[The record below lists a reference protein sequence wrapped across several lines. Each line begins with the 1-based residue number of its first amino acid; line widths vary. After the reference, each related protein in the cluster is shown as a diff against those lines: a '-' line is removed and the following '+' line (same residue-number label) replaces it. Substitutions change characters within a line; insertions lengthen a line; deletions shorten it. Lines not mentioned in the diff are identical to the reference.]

1 MRVDLD
7 DVEGGE
13 PASLP
18 RFQRASFQARRLS
31 RLTYVLGGMGVVG
44 LVVSLFVDLFS
55 PNSLWTAVL
64 TNSAASLLVL
74 ASALQSA
81 LVVALW
87 RAQVLAPAEAT
98 GESAA
103 EDAPEP
109 GWYDRLLA
117 RIGGAGAS
125 MVGQIGVPVF
135 WLAGWSLLALISIS
149 MIWNLTLVGTSV
161 GLVGSVV
168 AGLLLL
174 IAFGLLVLER
184 QFSNES
190 EAGWPEAE
198 QLAQIAKVAIGTLLV
213 AAFCLF
219 FSSPDR
225 VWPARLA
232 VLIGLLPGLVAVELL
247 TRALLSVFS
256 PRNER
261 LEPRLVASS
270 FVAGLL
276 RWPPRPLTAL
286 QNELHNRFGI
296 DLRQVWAF
304 TYMRRAF
311 VPVLAVIVL
320 LGWALSGVHEIPI
333 QGRGIYERFGKPV
346 EVMGPG
352 LHAGLPWPFGTV
364 LPVENGVVH
373 ELATSVSEDA
383 SGKDNTV
390 KTSNAKSANA
400 EQTLDTAEGPP
411 PTVAN
416 RLWDAT
422 HINDK
427 SQVIAS
433 GSGDKQSFQIVN
445 MDVRFVYRIGLN
457 DEAAMA
463 ATYNSADIP
472 SLIRSTASRVL
483 VHDFASR
490 TLDELL
496 GEQRTDLADDIG
508 SAVQRDLKKLDSGVE
523 ILATVVE
530 SIHPPAG
537 AANAYHSVQAAQI
550 SAQSLIARERGAAAD
565 QANLAQLHASIAHD
579 QAAATSREVMA
590 TAQSADLRFTAE
602 QQGYAKAGQAFLL
615 EQYLSQLT
623 QGMTHAKLLVLDH
636 RLGGSSAP
644 TIDLRSFTLPVDPAA
659 SPKSAEQPLAE

>member
-7 DVEGGE
+7 VEGVE

-31 RLTYVLGGMGVVG
+31 RLTYVLGGLGVVS

-87 RAQVLAPAEAT
+87 RAHVLAPIEAGSEADTDEAE
-98 GESAA
+98 
-103 EDAPEP
+103 EP

-125 MVGQIGVPVF
+125 MAGQIGVPVF

-149 MIWNLTLVGTSV
+149 MIWNLSLIGTSV
-161 GLVGSVV
+161 GLTGSLV

-174 IAFGLLVLER
+174 VAFGLLVLER
-184 QFSNES
+184 QLSNEP
-190 EAGWPEAE
+190 EASWPEAE
-198 QLAQIAKVAIGTLLV
+198 QLAQVAKVAIGTLLV
-213 AAFCLF
+213 TAFCLF

-276 RWPPRPLTAL
+276 RWPPRPLMAL

-311 VPVLAVIVL
+311 LPVLAVIVA
-320 LGWALSGVHEIPI
+320 LGWALSGVHEIPM

-364 LPVENGVVH
+364 LAVENGVVH
-373 ELATSVSEDA
+373 ELATSVSEGGG
-383 SGKDNTV
+383 SKD
-390 KTSNAKSANA
+390 SAA
-400 EQTLDTAEGPP
+400 QPVLDLAEGPP
-411 PTVAN
+411 PSTAN

-445 MDVRFVYRIGLN
+445 MDVRFVYRIGLS

-472 SLIRSTASRVL
+472 SLIRSTASRIL

-496 GEQRTDLADDIG
+496 GEQRTELASDIG

-537 AANAYHSVQAAQI
+537 AANAYHAVQAAQI

-565 QANLAQLHASIAHD
+565 KANLAQLHASIAHD
-579 QAAATSREVMA
+579 QAAANSREVMA
-590 TAQSADLRFTAE
+590 TAQSADLRFSAE

-636 RLGGSSAP
+636 RLGGTSAP

-659 SPKSAEQPLAE
+659 SSKSAEQPLAE

>member
-7 DVEGGE
+7 VEGAA

-18 RFQRASFQARRLS
+18 RFQRASFQVRRLS
-31 RLTYVLGGMGVVG
+31 RLTYVLGAMGVIG

-74 ASALQSA
+74 AAATQSA
-81 LVVALW
+81 QVVALW
-87 RAQVLAPAEAT
+87 RARVIAPDAEALAT
-98 GESAA
+98 DDDAGA
-103 EDAPEP
+103 EEQ

-117 RIGGAGAS
+117 RIGGAGTS
-125 MVGQIGVPVF
+125 MVGQIGAPVF
-135 WLAGWSLLALISIS
+135 WLVGWALLALISIS
-149 MIWNLTLVGTSV
+149 LVWNLTLVGTNV
-161 GLVGSVV
+161 GLSGNVVG
-168 AGLLLL
+168 GLLLL
-174 IAFGLLVLER
+174 IGFGLLVLER

-190 EAGWPEAE
+190 EASWPEAE
-198 QLAQIAKVAIGTLLV
+198 QLAQISRAAIGTLLV

-219 FSSPDR
+219 FSSVDR

-232 VLIGLLPGLVAVELL
+232 VLIGLLPGLIAVELL
-247 TRALLSVFS
+247 MRALLSIFS

-270 FVAGLL
+270 FAAGLL

-296 DLRQVWAF
+296 DLRQIWAF

-311 VPVLAVIVL
+311 LPVMAVIVA
-320 LGWALSGVHEIPI
+320 LGWALSGVHEIPM

-346 EVMGPG
+346 EVLGPG
-352 LHAGLPWPFGTV
+352 LHSGLPWPFGTV

-373 ELATSVSEDA
+373 ELATSVSEG
-383 SGKDNTV
+383 GKPEN
-390 KTSNAKSANA
+390 SSA
-400 EQTLDTAEGPP
+400 EQALDPAEGPP
-411 PTVAN
+411 PSVAN

-445 MDVRFVYRIGLN
+445 MDVRFVYRIGL
-457 DEAAMA
+457 DDQAAMA

-496 GEQRTDLADDIG
+496 GEQRTDLAADIG
-508 SAVQRDLKKLDSGVE
+508 TAVARDLKKLDSGVE

-537 AANAYHSVQAAQI
+537 AANAYHAVQAAQI
-550 SAQSLIARERGAAAD
+550 NAQALIARERGAAAD
-565 QANLAQLHASIAHD
+565 QANLAQLHASVAHD
-579 QAAATSREVMA
+579 QAAANSREVMA
-590 TAQSADLRFTAE
+590 TAQSADLRFGAE

-623 QGMTHAKLLVLDH
+623 LGMTHAKLLVLDH

-659 SPKSAEQPLAE
+659 SPKSVEQPSAE

>member
-7 DVEGGE
+7 VEGAA

-18 RFQRASFQARRLS
+18 RFQRATVQARRLS
-31 RLTYVLGGMGVVG
+31 RLTYVLGATGVMG

-64 TNSAASLLVL
+64 TNSAVSLLVF

-81 LVVALW
+81 QVVTLW
-87 RAQVLAPAEAT
+87 RVRVI
-98 GESAA
+98 
-103 EDAPEP
+103 APEEVLIASEDDVAEVDEQ
-109 GWYDRLLA
+109 GWYDRLLG
-117 RIGGAGAS
+117 RLGGAGTS
-125 MVGQIGVPVF
+125 MVGQIGAPVF
-135 WLAGWSLLALISIS
+135 WLAGWALLALIGIS
-149 MIWNLTLVGTSV
+149 MIWNMALIGTNV
-161 GLVGSVV
+161 GLAGSVV
-168 AGLLLL
+168 GGFLLL
-174 IAFGLLVLER
+174 IGFGLLVLER

-190 EAGWPEAE
+190 EASWPEAE
-198 QLAQIAKVAIGTLLV
+198 QLAQIARVAIGTLLI

-219 FSSPDR
+219 FSSADR

-247 TRALLSVFS
+247 IRALLSIFS

-276 RWPPRPLTAL
+276 RWPPRPLMAL

-296 DLRQVWAF
+296 DLRQIWAF

-311 VPVLAVIVL
+311 LPVLAVIVA
-320 LGWALSGVHEIPI
+320 LGWALSGVHEIPM

-346 EVMGPG
+346 DVMGPG

-373 ELATSVSEDA
+373 ELATSVSEGA
-383 SGKDNTV
+383 S
-390 KTSNAKSANA
+390 S
-400 EQTLDTAEGPP
+400 EQALDPAEGPP
-411 PTVAN
+411 PAAAN

-445 MDVRFVYRIGLN
+445 MDVRFVYRIGL
-457 DEAAMA
+457 DDQSAMA

-472 SLIRSTASRVL
+472 SLIRSTASRIL

-496 GEQRTDLADDIG
+496 GEQRTELAADIG
-508 SAVQRDLKKLDSGVE
+508 DAVQRDLKKLDSGVE

-537 AANAYHSVQAAQI
+537 AANAYHAVQAAQI
-550 SAQSLIARERGAAAD
+550 SAQALIARERGAAAD

-579 QAAATSREVMA
+579 QAAANSRETMA
-590 TAQSADLRFTAE
+590 TAQGADLRFSAE
-602 QQGYAKAGQAFLL
+602 LQGYAKAGQAFLL

-623 QGMTHAKLLVLDH
+623 QGLTHAKLLVLDH
-636 RLGGSSAP
+636 RLGGTSAP
-644 TIDLRSFTLPVDPAA
+644 TIDLRSFTLPVDPSA
-659 SPKSAEQPLAE
+659 SPKSAEQPSAE

>member
-7 DVEGGE
+7 GEGAT

-31 RLTYVLGGMGVVG
+31 RLTYVLGGLGVIG

-81 LVVALW
+81 QVVALW
-87 RAQVLAPAEAT
+87 RARVIAPDEVAISSE
-98 GESAA
+98 EPIAA
-103 EDAPEP
+103 EEQ
-109 GWYDRLLA
+109 GWYDRLLT
-117 RIGGAGAS
+117 RIGGAGTS
-125 MVGQIGVPVF
+125 MVGQIGAPVF
-135 WLAGWSLLALISIS
+135 WLAGWALLALISIS
-149 MIWNLTLVGTSV
+149 MIWNLALIGTNV
-161 GLVGSVV
+161 GLTGSV
-168 AGLLLL
+168 AGGLLLL
-174 IAFGLLVLER
+174 IGFGLLVLER
-184 QFSNES
+184 QLSNES
-190 EAGWPEAE
+190 EASWPEAE
-198 QLAQIAKVAIGTLLV
+198 QLAQIARVAIGTLLI

-219 FSSPDR
+219 FSSADR

-232 VLIGLLPGLVAVELL
+232 VLTGLLPGLVAAELL
-247 TRALLSVFS
+247 IRALLSIFS
-256 PRNER
+256 PRNGR

-270 FVAGLL
+270 FGAGLL
-276 RWPPRPLTAL
+276 RWPPRPLMAL

-296 DLRQVWAF
+296 DLRQIWAF

-311 VPVLAVIVL
+311 LPVMAVIVA
-320 LGWALSGVHEIPI
+320 LGWALSGVHEIPM
-333 QGRGIYERFGKPV
+333 QGRGIYERFGKPI

-373 ELATSVSEDA
+373 ELATSVSDGA
-383 SGKDNTV
+383 S
-390 KTSNAKSANA
+390 A
-400 EQTLDTAEGPP
+400 ERALDPAEGPP
-411 PTVAN
+411 PAVAN

-445 MDVRFVYRIGLN
+445 MDVRFVYRIGL
-457 DEAAMA
+457 DDQSAMA
-463 ATYNSADIP
+463 AIYNSADIP

-496 GEQRTDLADDIG
+496 GEQRIDLAADIG
-508 SAVQRDLKKLDSGVE
+508 NAVARDLKKLDSGVE

-537 AANAYHSVQAAQI
+537 AANAYHAVQAAQI
-550 SAQSLIARERGAAAD
+550 SAQALISRERGAAAD

-579 QAAATSREVMA
+579 QAAANSRETMA
-590 TAQSADLRFTAE
+590 NAQSADLRFNAE

-615 EQYLSQLT
+615 EQYLSQLI

-636 RLGGSSAP
+636 RLGGTSAP

-659 SPKSAEQPLAE
+659 SPKSAEQPMAE

>member
-7 DVEGGE
+7 VEGAA

-18 RFQRASFQARRLS
+18 RFQRANLQARRLS
-31 RLTYVLGGMGVVG
+31 RLTYVLGSLGVLG

-81 LVVALW
+81 QVVALW
-87 RAQVLAPAEAT
+87 RARVIAPDDALAANADETVEAD
-98 GESAA
+98 EQ
-103 EDAPEP
+103 
-109 GWYDRLLA
+109 GWYDRLLG
-117 RIGGAGAS
+117 RIGGAGTS
-125 MVGQIGVPVF
+125 MVGQIGAPVF
-135 WLAGWSLLALISIS
+135 WLAGWVLLALISIS
-149 MIWNLTLVGTSV
+149 MIWNMGLIGSDV
-161 GLVGSVV
+161 GLVGSIVGGV
-168 AGLLLL
+168 LLL
-174 IAFGLLVLER
+174 IGFGLLVLER
-184 QFSNES
+184 QFCNES
-190 EAGWPEAE
+190 EASWPEAE
-198 QLAQIAKVAIGTLLV
+198 QLAQITRVAIGTLLI

-219 FSSPDR
+219 FSSVDR
-225 VWPARLA
+225 VWPVRLA
-232 VLIGLLPGLVAVELL
+232 VLIGLLPGLVALELFI
-247 TRALLSVFS
+247 RALLSIFS

-261 LEPRLVASS
+261 LEPRMVASS

-276 RWPPRPLTAL
+276 RWPPRPLMAL

-296 DLRQVWAF
+296 DLRQIWAF

-311 VPVLAVIVL
+311 LPVLAVIVA
-320 LGWALSGVHEIPI
+320 LGWALSGVHEIPM

-352 LHAGLPWPFGTV
+352 LHAGLPWPFGTM
-364 LPVENGVVH
+364 LAVENGVVH
-373 ELATSVSEDA
+373 ELATSVSEGA
-383 SGKDNTV
+383 S
-390 KTSNAKSANA
+390 S
-400 EQTLDTAEGPP
+400 EQALDPAEGPP
-411 PTVAN
+411 PAVAN

-445 MDVRFVYRIGLN
+445 MDVRFVYRVGLS

-496 GEQRTDLADDIG
+496 GEQRTDLAADIG
-508 SAVQRDLKKLDSGVE
+508 DAVQRDLKKLDSGVE

-537 AANAYHSVQAAQI
+537 AANAYHAVQAAQI
-550 SAQSLIARERGAAAD
+550 SAQALISRERGAAAD
-565 QANLAQLHASIAHD
+565 KANLAQLHASIAHD
-579 QAAATSREVMA
+579 QAAANSRETMA
-590 TAQSADLRFTAE
+590 TAQGADLRFTAE

-623 QGMTHAKLLVLDH
+623 LGMTHAKLLVLDH
-636 RLGGSSAP
+636 RLGGTSAP
-644 TIDLRSFTLPVDPAA
+644 TIDLRSFTLPVDPSA
-659 SPKSAEQPLAE
+659 SPKSAEQPSAE

>member
-7 DVEGGE
+7 VEGAA

-18 RFQRASFQARRLS
+18 RFQRATVHARRLS
-31 RLTYVLGGMGVVG
+31 RLTYVLGATGVMG

-64 TNSAASLLVL
+64 TNSAVSLLVF

-81 LVVALW
+81 QVVTLW
-87 RAQVLAPAEAT
+87 RAQVI
-98 GESAA
+98 
-103 EDAPEP
+103 APEEVLIAAQDDVVEADEQ
-109 GWYDRLLA
+109 GWYDRLLG
-117 RIGGAGAS
+117 RIGGAGTS
-125 MVGQIGVPVF
+125 MVGQIGAPVF
-135 WLAGWSLLALISIS
+135 WLAGWALLALIGIS
-149 MIWNLTLVGTSV
+149 MIWNMALIGTNV
-161 GLVGSVV
+161 GLAGSVV
-168 AGLLLL
+168 GGLLLL
-174 IAFGLLVLER
+174 IGFGLLVLER

-190 EAGWPEAE
+190 EASWPEAE
-198 QLAQIAKVAIGTLLV
+198 QLAQIARVAIGTLLI

-219 FSSPDR
+219 FSSSDR

-247 TRALLSVFS
+247 IRALLSIFS

-276 RWPPRPLTAL
+276 RWPPRPLMAL

-296 DLRQVWAF
+296 DLRQIWAF

-311 VPVLAVIVL
+311 LPVLAVIVA
-320 LGWALSGVHEIPI
+320 LGWALSGVHEIPM

-346 EVMGPG
+346 DVMGPG
-352 LHAGLPWPFGTV
+352 LHGGLPWPFGTV

-373 ELATSVSEDA
+373 ELATSVSEGA
-383 SGKDNTV
+383 S
-390 KTSNAKSANA
+390 S
-400 EQTLDTAEGPP
+400 EQALDPAEGPP
-411 PTVAN
+411 PAAAN

-445 MDVRFVYRIGLN
+445 MDVRFVYRIGL
-457 DEAAMA
+457 DDQSAMA

-472 SLIRSTASRVL
+472 SLIRSTASRIL

-496 GEQRTDLADDIG
+496 GEQRTDLAADIG
-508 SAVQRDLKKLDSGVE
+508 DAVQRDLKKLDSGVE

-537 AANAYHSVQAAQI
+537 AANAYHAVQAAQI
-550 SAQSLIARERGAAAD
+550 SAQALIARERGAAAD

-579 QAAATSREVMA
+579 QAAANSRETMA
-590 TAQSADLRFTAE
+590 TAQGADLRFSAE
-602 QQGYAKAGQAFLL
+602 LQGYAKAGQAFLL

-623 QGMTHAKLLVLDH
+623 QGLTHAKLLVLDH
-636 RLGGSSAP
+636 RLGGTSAP
-644 TIDLRSFTLPVDPAA
+644 TIDLRSFTLPVDPSA
-659 SPKSAEQPLAE
+659 SPKSAEQPSAE

>member
-7 DVEGGE
+7 DEGVA

-18 RFQRASFQARRLS
+18 RFQQAAVQSRRLS
-31 RLTYVLGGMGVVG
+31 RLTYLTGAMGVIG

-74 ASALQSA
+74 AAALQSA
-81 LVVALW
+81 HVVSQWRVGVISPPESIRTDEEALLHSEE
-87 RAQVLAPAEAT
+87 Q
-98 GESAA
+98 
-103 EDAPEP
+103 
-109 GWYDRLLA
+109 GWYDRVLG
-117 RIGGAGAS
+117 RISGAGTS
-125 MVGQIGVPVF
+125 LVGQVGLPVF
-135 WLAGWSLLALISIS
+135 WLAGWALLSLISIGL
-149 MIWNLTLVGTSV
+149 IWNLALSGSNV
-161 GLVGSVV
+161 GLVGNAVG
-168 AGLLLL
+168 GLLLL
-174 IAFGLLVLER
+174 IGFALLVLER

-190 EAGWPEAE
+190 EASWPEAE
-198 QLAQIAKVAIGTLLV
+198 QLAQMTKVAIGTLLV
-213 AAFCLF
+213 TAFCLF
-219 FSSPDR
+219 FSSVDR

-247 TRALLSVFS
+247 TRGLLSVFS

-261 LEPRLVASS
+261 LEPRLIATS

-276 RWPPRPLTAL
+276 RWPPRPLLAL

-296 DLRQVWAF
+296 DLRQIWAF

-311 VPVLAVIVL
+311 LPVLVVIVG
-320 LGWALSGVHEIPI
+320 LGWLLSGVHEIPM

-346 EVMGPG
+346 EVLEPG

-364 LPVENGVVH
+364 LAVENGVVH
-373 ELATSVSEDA
+373 ELATSVSEGA
-383 SGKDNTV
+383 G
-390 KTSNAKSANA
+390 A
-400 EQTLDTAEGPP
+400 EQTVDPAEGPP
-411 PTVAN
+411 PAIAN

-445 MDVRFVYRIGLN
+445 MDVRFVYRIGLT
-457 DEAAMA
+457 DEAALA

-496 GEQRTDLADDIG
+496 GEQRNDLAADIG
-508 SAVQRDLKKLDSGVE
+508 DAVQRDLKKLDSGVE

-537 AANAYHSVQAAQI
+537 AANAYHAVQAAQI
-550 SAQSLIARERGAAAD
+550 SAQALIARERGAAAD
-565 QANLAQLHASIAHD
+565 QANVAQLHASMAHD

-590 TAQSADLRFTAE
+590 TAQGADLRFSAE
-602 QQGYAKAGQAFLL
+602 QQGYAKAGKAFLL

-623 QGMTHAKLLVLDH
+623 QGLTHAKLLVLDH
-636 RLGGSSAP
+636 RLGGTSAP

-659 SPKSAEQPLAE
+659 STQSADQPSAE

>member
-7 DVEGGE
+7 DEGAA

-18 RFQRASFQARRLS
+18 RFQQAAVQSKRLS
-31 RLTYVLGGMGVVG
+31 RLTYLTGATGVIG

-74 ASALQSA
+74 TAALQSA
-81 LVVALW
+81 HVVSQW
-87 RAQVLAPAEAT
+87 RAGAIAPPETIRTDEEALLH
-98 GESAA
+98 GE
-103 EDAPEP
+103 EQ
-109 GWYDRLLA
+109 GWYDRMLG
-117 RIGGAGAS
+117 RISGAGTS
-125 MVGQIGVPVF
+125 MVGQVGLPVF
-135 WLAGWSLLALISIS
+135 WLAGWTLLSLISIGL
-149 MIWNLTLVGTSV
+149 IWNLALAGSNV
-161 GLVGSVV
+161 GLVGNVV
-168 AGLLLL
+168 GGLLLL
-174 IAFGLLVLER
+174 IGFALLVLER

-190 EAGWPEAE
+190 EASWPEAA
-198 QLAQIAKVAIGTLLV
+198 QLAQITRVAIGTLLV
-213 AAFCLF
+213 TAFCLF
-219 FSSPDR
+219 FSSVDR
-225 VWPARLA
+225 AWPARLA

-247 TRALLSVFS
+247 IRALLSVFS

-261 LEPRLVASS
+261 LEPRLIASS

-276 RWPPRPLTAL
+276 RWPPRPLLAL

-296 DLRQVWAF
+296 DLRQIWAF

-311 VPVLAVIVL
+311 LPVLAVIVG
-320 LGWALSGVHEIPI
+320 LGWLLSGVHEIPM

-346 EVMGPG
+346 EVLEPG

-364 LPVENGVVH
+364 LAVENGVVH
-373 ELATSVSEDA
+373 ELATSVSEGA
-383 SGKDNTV
+383 G
-390 KTSNAKSANA
+390 A
-400 EQTLDTAEGPP
+400 EQTLDPAEGPP
-411 PTVAN
+411 PAIAN

-445 MDVRFVYRIGLN
+445 MDVRFVYRIGLT
-457 DEAAMA
+457 DQAALA

-496 GEQRTDLADDIG
+496 GEQRNDLAADIG
-508 SAVQRDLKKLDSGVE
+508 DAVQRDLKKLDSGVE

-537 AANAYHSVQAAQI
+537 AANAYHAVQAAQI
-550 SAQSLIARERGAAAD
+550 SAQALIARERGAAAD
-565 QANLAQLHASIAHD
+565 QANVAQLHASMAHD
-579 QAAATSREVMA
+579 QAAASSREVMA
-590 TAQSADLRFTAE
+590 TAQGADLRFSAE

-623 QGMTHAKLLVLDH
+623 QGLTHAKLLVLDH
-636 RLGGSSAP
+636 RLGGTSAP

-659 SPKSAEQPLAE
+659 STQSADQPSAE

>member
-7 DVEGGE
+7 VEGAA

-31 RLTYVLGGMGVVG
+31 RLTYLLAALGVIG

-64 TNSAASLLVL
+64 TNSAASLLL
-74 ASALQSA
+74 FAGGLQSA
-81 LVVALW
+81 QVVAQW
-87 RAQVLAPAEAT
+87 RERVIAPDDGLALPSDEAD
-98 GESAA
+98 A
-103 EDAPEP
+103 EDK
-109 GWYDRLLA
+109 GWYNQLLG
-117 RIGGAGAS
+117 RISGAGTS

-135 WLAGWSLLALISIS
+135 WLAGWALLSLISIS
-149 MIWNLTLVGTSV
+149 LIWNLALAGTQVGVV
-161 GLVGSVV
+161 GNVVGGV
-168 AGLLLL
+168 LLL

-184 QFSNES
+184 QLSNES
-190 EAGWPEAE
+190 EASWPEAE
-198 QLAQIAKVAIGTLLV
+198 PLAQLGRVAIGTLLI

-219 FSSPDR
+219 FSSAER

-247 TRALLSVFS
+247 IRALMSVFS

-270 FVAGLL
+270 FAAGLL

-296 DLRQVWAF
+296 DLRQIWAF

-311 VPVLAVIVL
+311 LPVMAVIVA
-320 LGWALSGVHEIPI
+320 LGWALSGVHEIPM

-373 ELATSVSEDA
+373 ELATSVSEGA
-383 SGKDNTV
+383 S
-390 KTSNAKSANA
+390 A
-400 EQTLDTAEGPP
+400 EQTLDPAEGPP
-411 PTVAN
+411 PLIAN

-433 GSGDKQSFQIVN
+433 GAGDKQSFQIVN
-445 MDVRFVYRIGLN
+445 MDVRFVYRIGLS

-463 ATYNSADIP
+463 AIYNSADIP
-472 SLIRSTASRVL
+472 SLIRSTASRIL

-496 GEQRTDLADDIG
+496 GEQRTALAADIG
-508 SAVQRDLKKLDSGVE
+508 DAVARDLQKLDSGVE

-537 AANAYHSVQAAQI
+537 AANAYHAVQAAQI
-550 SAQSLIARERGAAAD
+550 SAQALISRERGAAAD
-565 QANLAQLHASIAHD
+565 KANLAQLHASTAHD
-579 QAAATSREVMA
+579 RAASVSREVLA
-590 TAQSADLRFTAE
+590 TAQSADLRFSAE
-602 QQGYAKAGQAFLL
+602 QQGYAKAGQAFVL

-623 QGMTHAKLLVLDH
+623 LGLAHAKLLVLDH
-636 RLGGSSAP
+636 RLGASSAP

-659 SPKSAEQPLAE
+659 SSRSAEQPSAE

>member
-7 DVEGGE
+7 DEGVA

-18 RFQRASFQARRLS
+18 RFQQAAVQSRRLS
-31 RLTYVLGGMGVVG
+31 RLTYLTGAMGVIG

-64 TNSAASLLVL
+64 TNSAAGLLVL
-74 ASALQSA
+74 AAALQSA
-81 LVVALW
+81 HVVSQWRVGVISPPESIRTDEEALLHSEE
-87 RAQVLAPAEAT
+87 Q
-98 GESAA
+98 
-103 EDAPEP
+103 
-109 GWYDRLLA
+109 GWYDRVLG
-117 RIGGAGAS
+117 RISGAGTS
-125 MVGQIGVPVF
+125 MVGQVGLPVF
-135 WLAGWSLLALISIS
+135 WLAGWALLSLISIGL
-149 MIWNLTLVGTSV
+149 IWNLALSGSNV
-161 GLVGSVV
+161 GLVGNVV
-168 AGLLLL
+168 GGLLLL
-174 IAFGLLVLER
+174 IGFALLVLER

-190 EAGWPEAE
+190 EASWPEAE
-198 QLAQIAKVAIGTLLV
+198 QLAQMTKVAIGTLLV
-213 AAFCLF
+213 TAFCLF
-219 FSSPDR
+219 FSSVDR

-261 LEPRLVASS
+261 LEPRLIATS

-276 RWPPRPLTAL
+276 RWPPRPLLAL

-296 DLRQVWAF
+296 DLRQIWAF

-311 VPVLAVIVL
+311 LPVLVVIVG
-320 LGWALSGVHEIPI
+320 LGWLLSGVHEIPM

-346 EVMGPG
+346 EVLEPG

-364 LPVENGVVH
+364 LAVENGVVH
-373 ELATSVSEDA
+373 ELATSVSEGA
-383 SGKDNTV
+383 G
-390 KTSNAKSANA
+390 A
-400 EQTLDTAEGPP
+400 EQTVDPAEGPP
-411 PTVAN
+411 PAIAN

-445 MDVRFVYRIGLN
+445 MDVRFVYRIGLT
-457 DEAAMA
+457 DEAALA

-496 GEQRTDLADDIG
+496 GEQRNDLAADIG
-508 SAVQRDLKKLDSGVE
+508 DAVQRDLKKLDSGVE

-537 AANAYHSVQAAQI
+537 AANAYHAVQAAQI
-550 SAQSLIARERGAAAD
+550 SAQALIARERGAAAD
-565 QANLAQLHASIAHD
+565 QANVAQLHASMAHD

-590 TAQSADLRFTAE
+590 TAQGADLRFSAE

-623 QGMTHAKLLVLDH
+623 QGLTHAKLLVLDH
-636 RLGGSSAP
+636 RLGGTSAP

-659 SPKSAEQPLAE
+659 STQSADQPSAE

>member
-7 DVEGGE
+7 DEGVA

-18 RFQRASFQARRLS
+18 RFQQAAVQSRRLS
-31 RLTYVLGGMGVVG
+31 RLTYLTGAMGVIG

-74 ASALQSA
+74 AAALQSA
-81 LVVALW
+81 HVVSQW
-87 RAQVLAPAEAT
+87 RAGVIAPPESTRTDDEALLH
-98 GESAA
+98 GE
-103 EDAPEP
+103 EQ
-109 GWYDRLLA
+109 GWYDRVLG
-117 RIGGAGAS
+117 RISGAGTS
-125 MVGQIGVPVF
+125 MVGQVGLPVF
-135 WLAGWSLLALISIS
+135 WLAGWALLSLISIGL
-149 MIWNLTLVGTSV
+149 IWNLALSGSNV
-161 GLVGSVV
+161 GLIGNVVG
-168 AGLLLL
+168 GLLLL
-174 IAFGLLVLER
+174 IGFALLVLER

-190 EAGWPEAE
+190 EASWPEAE
-198 QLAQIAKVAIGTLLV
+198 QLAQITRVAIGTLLIT
-213 AAFCLF
+213 AFCLF
-219 FSSPDR
+219 FSSVDR

-232 VLIGLLPGLVAVELL
+232 VLIGLMPGLVAVELFI
-247 TRALLSVFS
+247 RALLSVFS

-261 LEPRLVASS
+261 LEPRLIASS

-276 RWPPRPLTAL
+276 RWPPRPLLAL

-296 DLRQVWAF
+296 DLRQIWAF

-311 VPVLAVIVL
+311 LPVLAVIVG
-320 LGWALSGVHEIPI
+320 LGWLLSGVHEIPM

-346 EVMGPG
+346 EVLEPG

-364 LPVENGVVH
+364 LAVENGVVH
-373 ELATSVSEDA
+373 ELATSVSE
-383 SGKDNTV
+383 GTG
-390 KTSNAKSANA
+390 A
-400 EQTLDTAEGPP
+400 EQTLDPAEGPP
-411 PTVAN
+411 PAIAN

-445 MDVRFVYRIGLN
+445 MDVRFVYRIGLT
-457 DEAAMA
+457 DEAALA

-496 GEQRTDLADDIG
+496 GEQRNDLAADIG
-508 SAVQRDLKKLDSGVE
+508 DAVQRDLKKLDSGVE

-537 AANAYHSVQAAQI
+537 AANAYHAVQAAQI
-550 SAQSLIARERGAAAD
+550 SAQALIARERGAAAD
-565 QANLAQLHASIAHD
+565 QANVAQLHASMAHD

-590 TAQSADLRFTAE
+590 TAQGADLRFSAE
-602 QQGYAKAGQAFLL
+602 QQGYAKAGPAFLL

-623 QGMTHAKLLVLDH
+623 QGLTHAKLLVLDH
-636 RLGGSSAP
+636 RLGGTSAP

-659 SPKSAEQPLAE
+659 STQSADQPSAE

>member
-7 DVEGGE
+7 VEGAT

-18 RFQRASFQARRLS
+18 RFQRASFHARRLS
-31 RLTYVLGGMGVVG
+31 RLTYVLGAIGVIG
-44 LVVSLFVDLFS
+44 LVLSLFVDLFS

-74 ASALQSA
+74 ASAMQSA
-81 LVVALW
+81 QVVALW
-87 RAQVLAPAEAT
+87 RARVIAPDEVAVVT
-98 GESAA
+98 D
-103 EDAPEP
+103 EDVVADEQ
-109 GWYDRLLA
+109 GWYDRLLG
-117 RIGGAGAS
+117 RIGGAGTS
-125 MVGQIGVPVF
+125 MVGQIGAPVF
-135 WLAGWSLLALISIS
+135 WLAGWSLLALIAIS
-149 MIWNLTLVGTSV
+149 MIWNLGLVGTHV
-161 GLVGSVV
+161 GLTGSVV
-168 AGLLLL
+168 GGVLML
-174 IAFGLLVLER
+174 IGFGLLVLER

-190 EAGWPEAE
+190 EASWPEAE
-198 QLAQIAKVAIGTLLV
+198 QLAQIARMAIGTLLI
-213 AAFCLF
+213 AALCLF
-219 FSSPDR
+219 FSSVER

-247 TRALLSVFS
+247 IRALLSVFS

-261 LEPRLVASS
+261 LEPRLVASR
-270 FVAGLL
+270 FAAGLL

-296 DLRQVWAF
+296 DLRQIWAF

-311 VPVLAVIVL
+311 FPVLAVIVA
-320 LGWALSGVHEIPI
+320 LGWALSGVHEIPM

-373 ELATSVSEDA
+373 ELATSVSEGA
-383 SGKDNTV
+383 
-390 KTSNAKSANA
+390 NAKNKDA
-400 EQTLDTAEGPP
+400 EQTRDPAEGPP
-411 PTVAN
+411 PAVAN

-445 MDVRFVYRIGLN
+445 MDVRFVYRIGL
-457 DEAAMA
+457 DDQAAMA

-496 GEQRTDLADDIG
+496 GEQRTDLAADIG
-508 SAVQRDLKKLDSGVE
+508 TAVARDLKKLDSGVE

-537 AANAYHSVQAAQI
+537 AANAYHAVQAAQI
-550 SAQSLIARERGAAAD
+550 SAQALISRERGAAAD
-565 QANLAQLHASIAHD
+565 QANLAQLHASVAHD

-590 TAQSADLRFTAE
+590 TAQSADLRFSAE
-602 QQGYAKAGQAFLL
+602 QQGYTKAGQAFLL

-623 QGMTHAKLLVLDH
+623 LGMTHAKLLVLDH

-659 SPKSAEQPLAE
+659 SPKSAEQPMAE

>member
-7 DVEGGE
+7 VEGAA

-18 RFQRASFQARRLS
+18 RFQRATVQARRLS
-31 RLTYVLGGMGVVG
+31 RLTYVLGATGVMG

-64 TNSAASLLVL
+64 TNSAVSLLVF

-81 LVVALW
+81 QVVTLW
-87 RAQVLAPAEAT
+87 RAQVI
-98 GESAA
+98 
-103 EDAPEP
+103 APEEVLIAAQDDVVEADEQ
-109 GWYDRLLA
+109 GWYDRLLG
-117 RIGGAGAS
+117 RIGGAGTS
-125 MVGQIGVPVF
+125 MVGQIGAPVF
-135 WLAGWSLLALISIS
+135 WLAGWALLALIGIS
-149 MIWNLTLVGTSV
+149 MIWNMALIGTNV
-161 GLVGSVV
+161 GLAGSVV
-168 AGLLLL
+168 GGLLLL
-174 IAFGLLVLER
+174 IGFGLLVLER

-190 EAGWPEAE
+190 EASWPEAE
-198 QLAQIAKVAIGTLLV
+198 QLAQIARVAIGTLLI

-219 FSSPDR
+219 FSSSDR

-247 TRALLSVFS
+247 IRALLSIFS

-276 RWPPRPLTAL
+276 RWPPRPLMAL

-296 DLRQVWAF
+296 DLRQIWAF

-311 VPVLAVIVL
+311 LPVLAVIVA
-320 LGWALSGVHEIPI
+320 LGWALSGVHEIPM

-346 EVMGPG
+346 DVMGPG
-352 LHAGLPWPFGTV
+352 LHGGLPWPFGTV

-373 ELATSVSEDA
+373 ELATSVSEGA
-383 SGKDNTV
+383 S
-390 KTSNAKSANA
+390 S
-400 EQTLDTAEGPP
+400 EQALDPAEGPP
-411 PTVAN
+411 PAAAN

-445 MDVRFVYRIGLN
+445 MDVRFVYRIGL
-457 DEAAMA
+457 DDQSAMA

-472 SLIRSTASRVL
+472 SLIRSTASRIL

-496 GEQRTDLADDIG
+496 GEQRTDLAADIG
-508 SAVQRDLKKLDSGVE
+508 DAVQRDLKKLDSGVE

-537 AANAYHSVQAAQI
+537 AANAYHAVQAAQI
-550 SAQSLIARERGAAAD
+550 SAQALIARERGAAAD

-579 QAAATSREVMA
+579 QAAANSRETMA
-590 TAQSADLRFTAE
+590 TAQGADLRFSAE
-602 QQGYAKAGQAFLL
+602 LQGYAKAGQAFLL

-623 QGMTHAKLLVLDH
+623 QGLTHAKLLVLDH
-636 RLGGSSAP
+636 RLGGTSAP
-644 TIDLRSFTLPVDPAA
+644 TIDLRSFTLPVDPSA
-659 SPKSAEQPLAE
+659 SPKSAEQPSAE